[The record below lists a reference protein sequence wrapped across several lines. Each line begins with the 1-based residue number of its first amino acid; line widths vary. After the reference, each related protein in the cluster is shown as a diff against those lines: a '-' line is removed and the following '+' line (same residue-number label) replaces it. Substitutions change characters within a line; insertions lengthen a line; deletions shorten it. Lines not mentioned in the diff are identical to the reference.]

1 MSSTSSGPLYEE
13 ICGADLSN
21 HEWRTSP
28 TVGVIQELKIRIEN
42 CHRILRTTFGH
53 SDYKGKQKE
62 IIEAAV
68 AGRDVFVLAPTGMG
82 KASLMKNQ
90 IEGLRRKSV
99 PVASLTSDTPPDEK
113 EEINQALMSGHPK
126 IRLLYTTPEKLPRPD
141 FMKLLRIVYNK
152 GELNRL
158 VVDEVCFIVALEHS
172 MTHSVLYRHIAYP
185 GEYRRIGIFRQNF
198 PDVPV
203 MALTA
208 TATPSVVD
216 DIISSL
222 QMKGCDLFVHPFNRP
237 NLYYEVR
244 YTSSSDELSKMAE
257 ICDYI
262 CGLHRKRGK
271 VSCGIIY
278 CRTKKTCD
286 SLSGYLR
293 SKGLASRPYH
303 RGVAKG
309 TLAKTFEEWSIP
321 GGSESGGIDV
331 VVATVAFGLGI
342 DKGDVRYVI
351 HYDIPK
357 SFEGYYQETGRAGR
371 NGVPSKCILY
381 YSREDLSEVRRW
393 VTDSHSSRVQKAE
406 DLRFPAPSQR
416 SISSLEKLA
425 QYAENTDVCRHISI
439 CRFFGEDIDDK
450 DSEIVKQYCKMMCD
464 QTSSL
469 SKPFKAPSMNGRG
482 SLAIAAP
489 MKVIS
494 SSSSRSSEQCQP
506 QNGPPSRGAKNG
518 EARLELEKDSIFG
531 AELGS
536 DSSVTSS
543 QDMAKNSDAIPDLVL
558 PDVHIEIEDPSSGKV
573 PVTIRRTAVG
583 AIRKTIHRVFT
594 RREELWGRLKKIPNI
609 DTRGSIIASVATEIE
624 YSSIFCFSSTPEGY
638 RVRLK
643 NKECFEDA
651 REAIKIITR
660 LSSGILLFCGLFCGL
675 YSNIALARQEAF
687 GTPAINLEAK
697 ACCTALSSLLPGQ
710 VFWPSSDSYRA
721 QQSSYYSGE
730 QATMTPACRVSPNN
744 ASDVSRILKFAS
756 AHECHFAVRTGGH
769 MAWSGASNIGSE
781 GFTIDMQQVKGVPT
795 LSADKS
801 VVSFGAGSRW
811 RDVYTVLQLQNL
823 TTVGGRVGDVG
834 VGGFLLGGGIGFLSA
849 EHGFGSDNIQNYEVV
864 LVNGSII
871 NANQKQHSSLY
882 WGLKLGSTNFGVVTR
897 FDMFTFSQGPV
908 WGGSQFFAIKDAPNL
923 LERLVTFTE
932 KLAEDPKGFF
942 GLSLAWNPE
951 AKDYIIWTLQTY
963 LKPEAYPA
971 LWSGFESLTP
981 LVDMMGIKNLT
992 DITEEFQEADPGKHG
1007 RSRWL
1012 TMTYKANAQFHL
1024 DLYARGV
1031 ELFEPYHGH
1040 AGVHWAVS
1048 VQPVPARLASAG
1060 IENGGNPTC
1069 LKESEGNLWVMLI
1082 TTDWLDPSDDHIMN
1096 TSAEALLRWAE
1107 DEAKRRGL
1115 FSPFIYMNYASGSE
1129 AVMVRSTDGQTL
1141 KKMIQVKKMYDPQG
1155 DLDKLWHGGFK
1166 LPQTEE
1172 HGPVTNYDR
1181 SEL

>member
-1 MSSTSSGPLYEE
+1 
-13 ICGADLSN
+13 
-21 HEWRTSP
+21 
-28 TVGVIQELKIRIEN
+28 
-42 CHRILRTTFGH
+42 FGH

-82 KASLMKNQ
+82 KACPFHPIQAAFNHFPTDGMTLVISPLLALMKNQ

-158 VVDEVCFIVALEHS
+158 VVDEVFSLQEWGHDF
-172 MTHSVLYRHIAYP
+172 R

-357 SFEGYYQETGRAGR
+357 SFEGELFLWYGCRAGR
-371 NGVPSKCILY
+371 NVVPSKCILY

-464 QTSSL
+464 VCKYPEKTKRRKETL
-469 SKPFKAPSMNGRG
+469 G
-482 SLAIAAP
+482 AAP
-489 MKVIS
+489 LEFRTV
-494 SSSSRSSEQCQP
+494 
-506 QNGPPSRGAKNG
+506 PSRPSANAAICDTHSTGWNDNGKRIAGAMDQPLGN
-518 EARLELEKDSIFG
+518 AMPPHLLDVVLTSI
-531 AELGS
+531 L
-536 DSSVTSS
+536 
-543 QDMAKNSDAIPDLVL
+543 AIPDLVL

-643 NKECFEDA
+643 NKVQALILLADEQSWKMDDEQECFEDA

-660 LSSGILLFCGLFCGL
+660 LC
-675 YSNIALARQEAF
+675 
-687 GTPAINLEAK
+687 K
-697 ACCTALSSLLPGQ
+697 
-710 VFWPSSDSYRA
+710 
-721 QQSSYYSGE
+721 
-730 QATMTPACRVSPNN
+730 
-744 ASDVSRILKFAS
+744 
-756 AHECHFAVRTGGH
+756 
-769 MAWSGASNIGSE
+769 
-781 GFTIDMQQVKGVPT
+781 
-795 LSADKS
+795 
-801 VVSFGAGSRW
+801 
-811 RDVYTVLQLQNL
+811 
-823 TTVGGRVGDVG
+823 
-834 VGGFLLGGGIGFLSA
+834 
-849 EHGFGSDNIQNYEVV
+849 
-864 LVNGSII
+864 
-871 NANQKQHSSLY
+871 
-882 WGLKLGSTNFGVVTR
+882 
-897 FDMFTFSQGPV
+897 
-908 WGGSQFFAIKDAPNL
+908 
-923 LERLVTFTE
+923 
-932 KLAEDPKGFF
+932 
-942 GLSLAWNPE
+942 
-951 AKDYIIWTLQTY
+951 
-963 LKPEAYPA
+963 
-971 LWSGFESLTP
+971 
-981 LVDMMGIKNLT
+981 
-992 DITEEFQEADPGKHG
+992 
-1007 RSRWL
+1007 
-1012 TMTYKANAQFHL
+1012 
-1024 DLYARGV
+1024 
-1031 ELFEPYHGH
+1031 
-1040 AGVHWAVS
+1040 
-1048 VQPVPARLASAG
+1048 
-1060 IENGGNPTC
+1060 
-1069 LKESEGNLWVMLI
+1069 
-1082 TTDWLDPSDDHIMN
+1082 
-1096 TSAEALLRWAE
+1096 
-1107 DEAKRRGL
+1107 
-1115 FSPFIYMNYASGSE
+1115 
-1129 AVMVRSTDGQTL
+1129 
-1141 KKMIQVKKMYDPQG
+1141 
-1155 DLDKLWHGGFK
+1155 
-1166 LPQTEE
+1166 
-1172 HGPVTNYDR
+1172 
-1181 SEL
+1181 

>member
-1 MSSTSSGPLYEE
+1 M
-13 ICGADLSN
+13 N
-21 HEWRTSP
+21 
-28 TVGVIQELKIRIEN
+28 
-42 CHRILRTTFGH
+42 
-53 SDYKGKQKE
+53 
-62 IIEAAV
+62 
-68 AGRDVFVLAPTGMG
+68 VLA
-82 KASLMKNQ
+82 LMKNQ

-158 VVDEVCFIVALEHS
+158 VVDEAHCISEWGHDFRE
-172 MTHSVLYRHIAYP
+172 
-185 GEYRRIGIFRQNF
+185 EYRRIGIFRQNF

-237 NLYYEVR
+237 NLYYEV
-244 YTSSSDELSKMAE
+244 TIKKLAE
-257 ICDYI
+257 QEEM
-262 CGLHRKRGK
+262 
-271 VSCGIIY
+271 VF
-278 CRTKKTCD
+278 
-286 SLSGYLR
+286 LR
-293 SKGLASRPYH
+293 SVSY
-303 RGVAKG
+303 
-309 TLAKTFEEWSIP
+309 TILAKISVKF
-321 GGSESGGIDV
+321 GDGSLIHIV
-331 VVATVAFGLGI
+331 VGCKKLKIFDFLPRAK
-342 DKGDVRYVI
+342 DQ
-351 HYDIPK
+351 
-357 SFEGYYQETGRAGR
+357 YQ
-371 NGVPSKCILY
+371 
-381 YSREDLSEVRRW
+381 
-393 VTDSHSSRVQKAE
+393 
-406 DLRFPAPSQR
+406 
-416 SISSLEKLA
+416 LA

-464 QTSSL
+464 VCKYPEKTKRRKETLGAAPLEFRTVPSRPSANAAICDTHSTGWNDNGKRIAGAMDQPLGNGSSTAKRLKITEYSKPLVTKPHNSAASL

-573 PVTIRRTAVG
+573 PVSAYCAVP
-583 AIRKTIHRVFT
+583 
-594 RREELWGRLKKIPNI
+594 L
-609 DTRGSIIASVATEIE
+609 
-624 YSSIFCFSSTPEGY
+624 C
-638 RVRLK
+638 
-643 NKECFEDA
+643 
-651 REAIKIITR
+651 
-660 LSSGILLFCGLFCGL
+660 L

-744 ASDVSRILKFAS
+744 ASDVSHILKFAS

-1096 TSAEALLRWAE
+1096 TSAEALLKWAE

>member
-1 MSSTSSGPLYEE
+1 MSSTSSGPPYEE
-13 ICGADLSN
+13 ICGADFSD
-21 HEWRTSP
+21 HEWRTSS
-28 TVGVIQELKIRIEN
+28 TVGVIPELKIRIEN
-42 CHRILRTTFGH
+42 CHRILRTAFGH
-53 SDYKGKQKE
+53 SNYKGKQKE

-82 KASLMKNQ
+82 KSLCFQIPAAAKQSGMTLVISPLLALMKNQ
-90 IEGLRRKSV
+90 IEGLRRKSI

-113 EEINQALMSGHPK
+113 EEINQALMSGRPK

-158 VVDEVCFIVALEHS
+158 VVDEAHCISEWGHDF
-172 MTHSVLYRHIAYP
+172 R

-278 CRTKKTCD
+278 CRTKKMCD

-303 RGVAKG
+303 RGVAQG

-393 VTDSHSSRVQKAE
+393 VADSHSSRVQKAE

-425 QYAENTDVCRHISI
+425 QYAENTEVCRHISI

-450 DSEIVKQYCKMMCD
+450 DAEIVKQYCKMMCD
-464 QTSSL
+464 VCKYPEKTKRRKESLGAAPLEFRTVPSRPSANAAICDTHSTGWNDNGKRIAGAMDQRLGNGSNTAKRLKITEYSKPLVTKPYNSAASL

-489 MKVIS
+489 KKVVS
-494 SSSSRSSEQCQP
+494 SSSSRSSEQRQP
-506 QNGPPSRGAKNG
+506 QDGSPLRGAKNG
-518 EARLELEKDSIFG
+518 EAQLRLEKDSIFG
-531 AELGS
+531 VELGS
-536 DSSVTSS
+536 DSSVQTSP
-543 QDMAKNSDAIPDLVL
+543 QDMAKTSESDAIPDLVL
-558 PDVHIEIEDPSSGKV
+558 PDVHIEIEDPSSGKI

-583 AIRKTIHRVFT
+583 AIRQTIHRVFT

-638 RVRLK
+638 QVRLG
-643 NKECFEDA
+643 NKVQALILLGDEQSWKMDDEQECFEDA
-651 REAIKIITR
+651 REAIKII
-660 LSSGILLFCGLFCGL
+660 
-675 YSNIALARQEAF
+675 
-687 GTPAINLEAK
+687 K
-697 ACCTALSSLLPGQ
+697 
-710 VFWPSSDSYRA
+710 
-721 QQSSYYSGE
+721 
-730 QATMTPACRVSPNN
+730 
-744 ASDVSRILKFAS
+744 
-756 AHECHFAVRTGGH
+756 
-769 MAWSGASNIGSE
+769 
-781 GFTIDMQQVKGVPT
+781 
-795 LSADKS
+795 
-801 VVSFGAGSRW
+801 
-811 RDVYTVLQLQNL
+811 QLC
-823 TTVGGRVGDVG
+823 
-834 VGGFLLGGGIGFLSA
+834 
-849 EHGFGSDNIQNYEVV
+849 
-864 LVNGSII
+864 
-871 NANQKQHSSLY
+871 K
-882 WGLKLGSTNFGVVTR
+882 
-897 FDMFTFSQGPV
+897 
-908 WGGSQFFAIKDAPNL
+908 
-923 LERLVTFTE
+923 
-932 KLAEDPKGFF
+932 
-942 GLSLAWNPE
+942 
-951 AKDYIIWTLQTY
+951 
-963 LKPEAYPA
+963 
-971 LWSGFESLTP
+971 
-981 LVDMMGIKNLT
+981 
-992 DITEEFQEADPGKHG
+992 
-1007 RSRWL
+1007 
-1012 TMTYKANAQFHL
+1012 
-1024 DLYARGV
+1024 
-1031 ELFEPYHGH
+1031 
-1040 AGVHWAVS
+1040 
-1048 VQPVPARLASAG
+1048 
-1060 IENGGNPTC
+1060 
-1069 LKESEGNLWVMLI
+1069 
-1082 TTDWLDPSDDHIMN
+1082 
-1096 TSAEALLRWAE
+1096 
-1107 DEAKRRGL
+1107 
-1115 FSPFIYMNYASGSE
+1115 
-1129 AVMVRSTDGQTL
+1129 
-1141 KKMIQVKKMYDPQG
+1141 
-1155 DLDKLWHGGFK
+1155 
-1166 LPQTEE
+1166 
-1172 HGPVTNYDR
+1172 
-1181 SEL
+1181 